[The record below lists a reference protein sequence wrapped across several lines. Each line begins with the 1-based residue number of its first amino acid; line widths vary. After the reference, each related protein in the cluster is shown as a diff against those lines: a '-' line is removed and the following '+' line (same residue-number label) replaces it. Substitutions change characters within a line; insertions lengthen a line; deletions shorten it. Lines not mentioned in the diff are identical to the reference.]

1 MGCVGSK
8 PDDSPAVA
16 LCRKRC
22 QFLDE
27 AIHQR
32 YALAEAHLA
41 YFHSL
46 KSVGDS
52 LHHFFDLQYTAA
64 GGGDGLSSPVLNLP
78 DQRKGDSSGLPA
90 PPVTSAPVVAQRHS
104 HSNSG
109 SSHLH
114 FHTDSDEDSGDEDES
129 LHLHSENGGS
139 PPLHQPRY
147 GNLSYIDQHE
157 SLEGSYL
164 PTAYSYSTA
173 GYPPA
178 GYPPAGFPPAGY
190 SSGGYTMNYMKKQ
203 PTPSVLYQQRPMSSE
218 PIRYGEASTSS
229 YSSNSYNNQNP
240 STYAYNNDYSNYGE
254 FFGSSSQQQQPYA
267 GISPPPP
274 VLQAEASSSNSKPP
288 PPPPPPPSTSWD
300 FLNPFETFE
309 GFYPPYTPSR
319 DSKEV
324 RDEEGIPDLEDEDLY
339 QQEVVKEVH
348 GNQKFVD
355 GGGGGGGGGDGHKD
369 GGDSGSG
376 DGKKAAVVEE
386 KSEERAAADLHYRS
400 VPKVVAKQDDP
411 VEYEVHVVDKEV
423 DNQKKPLVFQNDS
436 EIVKELQT
444 QFDRASD
451 SGNELSKILEVGK
464 VPHNRKHVAY
474 QVPSKMLNVFTPS
487 LALTQADPAT
497 LDTDVDLLTKSKN
510 LSSTL
515 HKLYLWEKKL
525 FDEVKIEEKMR
536 LLHEEKKRRL
546 ARLDEKGAEPHKID
560 ATRIFVRSLST
571 KIRIAIQVV
580 DKISDKINNLR
591 DEELW
596 PQLNDFIEGLTR
608 MWRSIHECHHTQCQA
623 ITAAKRI
630 DAITSQKHVTDAN
643 LEAILQLEH
652 DLLNWAIRFS
662 CWFGAQKGFV
672 RSLNEWL
679 LKCLMYEPEETVD
692 GPVPYSP
699 GRLGAPAI
707 FIICNQWAQAMNRI
721 SDKEVVDSMRE
732 FAGSVLQLWERDKVE
747 MRERDKSMERN
758 AKSFEKE
765 DQKIHK
771 RLQVLDKMIVDAS
784 GGDNDNNGL
793 SLGHLVYQSETSKN
807 GSLQTSLQRV
817 FESMERFT
825 LTSLKAYEELLQRIQ
840 EDKLAQ

>member
-52 LHHFFDLQYTAA
+52 LHRFFDLQYAAA
-64 GGGDGLSSPVLNLP
+64 GGGGDGPSSPVLNLP
-78 DQRKGDSSGLPA
+78 DHRKGDSSGPPA
-90 PPVTSAPVVAQRHS
+90 PAVTSAPVVAQRHS

-109 SSHLH
+109 SSHLN
-114 FHTDSDEDSGDEDES
+114 FHTDSDDDSGDDDES

-139 PPLHQPRY
+139 SPLHQQRY
-147 GNLSYIDQHE
+147 GNLIYSDQHE
-157 SLEGSYL
+157 SLGGSYL
-164 PTAYSYSTA
+164 PTAYPYSTA
-173 GYPPA
+173 GYPPG
-178 GYPPAGFPPAGY
+178 GYPPAGFPPAGFPPAGY
-190 SSGGYTMNYMKKQ
+190 PSGGYTVNYMIKQ

-218 PIRYGEASTSS
+218 PIRYGEASSS
-229 YSSNSYNNQNP
+229 SYYSSNYNNQNP
-240 STYAYNNDYSNYGE
+240 STYSYNNNYGE
-254 FFGSSSQQQQPYA
+254 FFGSSSQQQPY
-267 GISPPPP
+267 GGSSSPPP

-288 PPPPPPPSTSWD
+288 PPPPPPPSSSWD

-309 GFYPPYTPSR
+309 GYYPPYTPSR
-319 DSKEV
+319 DSREV
-324 RDEEGIPDLEDEDLY
+324 RDEEGIPDLEDEDFY

-355 GGGGGGGGGDGHKD
+355 TGGSVDDGDDSGGGDV
-369 GGDSGSG
+369 
-376 DGKKAAVVEE
+376 KKAAVADE

-400 VPKVVAKQDDP
+400 VPNVVAKQDDP
-411 VEYEVHVVDKEV
+411 VQYEVHVVDKQVV

-436 EIVKELQT
+436 EVVKELQT

-451 SGNELSKILEVGK
+451 SGNELAKILEVGK

-487 LALTQADPAT
+487 LALATSDPAT
-497 LDTDVDLLTKSKN
+497 LDADFDLLTKSKN

-546 ARLDEKGAEPHKID
+546 TRLDEKGAEPHKID
-560 ATRIFVRSLST
+560 ATRTFVRSLST

-580 DKISDKINNLR
+580 DKISEKINKLR

-596 PQLNDFIEGLTR
+596 PQLNDFIQGLTS
-608 MWRSIHECHHTQCQA
+608 MWRSMLECHHTQSQA
-623 ITAAKRI
+623 IVAAKRI
-630 DAITSQKHVTDAN
+630 DAITSKKHLTDSS
-643 LEAILQLEH
+643 LEATLQLEH
-652 DLLNWAIRFS
+652 ELLNWAIRFS

-707 FIICNQWAQAMNRI
+707 FIICNQWAQSMGRI
-721 SDKEVVDSMRE
+721 SDKEVVDSMRD
-732 FAGSVLQLWERDKVE
+732 FAGSVLRLWERDKVE
-747 MRERDKSMERN
+747 MRERMVVDKIMVKN
-758 AKSFEKE
+758 FDKE

-771 RLQVLDKMIVDAS
+771 GLQVLDKMIVDAS
-784 GGDNDNNGL
+784 GDDNGL
-793 SLGHLVYQSETSKN
+793 SLGHPVYQSETSKN

-825 LTSLKAYEELLQRIQ
+825 GASLKAYEELLQRIQ
-840 EDKLAQ
+840 EDKLAP